1 MDLLKNTEQAKLSC
15 LKKNYEIC
23 QIFIRELYY
32 ISAKTYWVCRYTYW
46 CKGVDIM
53 PWYEELYMPVYSDA
67 AKGLIG
73 LKLSEK
79 RSCPIFMNRHRVG
92 IV

>member
-1 MDLLKNTEQAKLSC
+1 
-15 LKKNYEIC
+15 
-23 QIFIRELYY
+23 
-32 ISAKTYWVCRYTYW
+32 
-46 CKGVDIM
+46 M
-53 PWYEELYMPVYSDA
+53 PWYEELYMSVYSDA